1 MLLLTLLRHA
11 KSAYPMGVSDQW
23 RPLNDRGQRDA
34 PAAGAALAQLPPI
47 DLALVSPATRA
58 QQTWQLA
65 QAHLPDVPLVTDPEL
80 YLASPRDIVEVV
92 QRHSGDAGHV
102 VVVAHNP
109 GLAELGMWLAEPG
122 SDGAY
127 EQMVTKFPTSAIAH
141 LALDCQTWAQMPL
154 TSGSAQ
160 LVSFTVPRG

>member
-34 PAAGAALAQLPPI
+34 PAAGAALAELPAI
-47 DLALVSPATRA
+47 DVALVSPATRA

-65 QAHLPDVPLVTDPEL
+65 QAHLPEIPLVSDPDL
-80 YLASPRDIVEVV
+80 YLASPREIVEVV
-92 QRHSGDAGHV
+92 QRHAGDASHV

-109 GLAELGMWLAEPG
+109 GLAELAMWLAAPG
-122 SDGAY
+122 NDGAY

-141 LALDCQTWAQMPL
+141 LAVDGQTWTQMPL

-160 LVSFTVPRG
+160 LVSLTVPRG